1 MSSLRSR
8 RHSHLR
14 RALSPVF
21 LLCVILCGGDR
32 IDAGRDILIGW
43 RFRHRFFDPLD
54 LHDRSDLSFILV
66 LDALLTSSLLGVRVD
81 ASISSVRL
89 DAVRR
94 LTRLST
100 WMFCF
105 FTGCCFRTR

>member
-14 RALSPVF
+14 RALSLVF

-43 RFRHRFFDPLD
+43 RFRHRLLD
-54 LHDRSDLSFILV
+54 LHDRSDLSFSLG
-66 LDALLTSSLLGVRVD
+66 LDALLTSSRLGIRVD
-81 ASISSVRL
+81 ASISSVRP

-94 LTRLST
+94 LTCLST

-105 FTGCCFRTR
+105 FTDCYFRTR

>member
-1 MSSLRSR
+1 MTSLRSR

-14 RALSPVF
+14 RALSLVF
-21 LLCVILCGGDR
+21 LLFVILCGGDR
-32 IDAGRDILIGW
+32 IDADRDILIGLG
-43 RFRHRFFDPLD
+43 FRPRLLD
-54 LHDRSDLSFILV
+54 RCDLPVSFQ
-66 LDALLTSSLLGVRVD
+66 LDALLTSSRLGVRVD